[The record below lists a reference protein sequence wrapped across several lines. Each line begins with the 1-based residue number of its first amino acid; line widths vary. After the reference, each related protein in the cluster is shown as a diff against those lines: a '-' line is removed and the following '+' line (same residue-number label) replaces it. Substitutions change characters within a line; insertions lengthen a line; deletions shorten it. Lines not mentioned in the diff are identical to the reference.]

1 MITWRLFLTS
11 RNKLTR
17 SSKTGPRSSRLR
29 RSRQSKGALQC
40 RRATNEDAMLE
51 LVERQQGCG
60 EVYAMRPN
68 LEGSRP
74 RVHYRW
80 HSPPRS
86 QRRKNR
92 AVCLANSGTRL
103 DPLEVEFR
111 GATAGGV
118 NVTSTKG
125 KSALSIIEDP
135 TLRC

>member
-1 MITWRLFLTS
+1 
-11 RNKLTR
+11 
-17 SSKTGPRSSRLR
+17 
-29 RSRQSKGALQC
+29 
-40 RRATNEDAMLE
+40 MLE
-51 LVERQQGCG
+51 LLERQQGCG

-103 DPLEVEFR
+103 GPLEVEFPGR
-111 GATAGGV
+111 HCKRRQCYV
-118 NVTSTKG
+118 N
-125 KSALSIIEDP
+125 KSQISAFYH
-135 TLRC
+135 